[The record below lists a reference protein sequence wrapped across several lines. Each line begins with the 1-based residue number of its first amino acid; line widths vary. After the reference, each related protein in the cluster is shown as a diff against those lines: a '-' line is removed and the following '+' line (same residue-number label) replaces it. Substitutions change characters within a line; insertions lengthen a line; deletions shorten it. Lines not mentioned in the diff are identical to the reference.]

1 MDGLGLVIKG
11 RNIKYGFWKKG
22 ERKQRFKGPWEFKIF
37 NKKGSAMFKNN
48 YCINDDTSINNSKSI
63 SVIQTISVISERN
76 KENDG
81 YIKFMS
87 KDVESIREFIEKLI

>member
-1 MDGLGLVIKG
+1 
-11 RNIKYGFWKKG
+11 
-22 ERKQRFKGPWEFKIF
+22 
-37 NKKGSAMFKNN
+37 MFKNN